1 MKRKTS
7 LIILSLLLAL
17 FNASVAQ
24 PTNSTNEKKVVYKID
39 ILREIDPAAWRI
51 VKSGINEAA
60 TLKVDLI
67 LIRMNTYGG
76 LVNDADSIRTKIL
89 NSKIPVWVF
98 IDNQA
103 ASAGALISIACD
115 RIYMRKGASIGAATV
130 VDQSGTAMPDKYQS
144 FMRSMMRATAE
155 SHGRDTLIVGTD
167 TTFKWKRDPIIAE
180 AMVDPRTVVPNSSD
194 DSLKVVTFTT
204 QEAIKYGY
212 CEGEAETISEVLSK
226 GGITSYDIKE
236 QHISNV
242 ERAIGFLLN
251 PVVQG
256 ILIMLIFGGI
266 YFELQTPG
274 IGFPLF
280 LAISAAVVYFAP
292 LYVEGMAENWEL
304 IMFFVGLILIAVEV
318 FAIPGFGIVGITGII
333 MAFLGLTLSMID
345 NEVFRR
351 EGPVPSELIIQPVLI
366 VSLSIFLSLI
376 LTIML
381 SKKLFTD
388 KRSPLYKLAQHATL
402 SGKDGFVGIDLSQKN
417 MEGKTGI
424 ALTVLRPAGKAIIE
438 GEIYDAI
445 STDGLIDKN
454 EAIVVKKDE
463 AGQIYVSKV
472 SQS

>member
-7 LIILSLLLAL
+7 LIIVTLLLAL
-17 FNASVAQ
+17 FNSATAQ
-24 PTNSTNEKKVVYKID
+24 LTNSKPNEKRLVYKID
-39 ILREIDPAAWRI
+39 IIREIDPAAWRI

-60 TLKVDLI
+60 TLNADLI

-130 VDQSGTAMPDKYQS
+130 VDQTGAAMPDKYQS

-155 SHGRDTLIVGTD
+155 SHGKDTLLEGTD
-167 TTFKWKRDPIIAE
+167 TTLKWRRDPIIAE

-204 QEAIKYGY
+204 QEAIKYNF

-226 GGITSYDIKE
+226 GEITNYEIKE
-236 QHISNV
+236 QHISSM

-274 IGFPLF
+274 IGFPLI
-280 LAISAAVVYFAP
+280 LALSAAVIYFAP
-292 LYVEGMAENWEL
+292 LYVEGMAVNREL
-304 IMFFVGLILIAVEV
+304 LMFFVGLILIAVEI
-318 FAIPGFGIVGITGII
+318 FAIPGFGIVGISGII
-333 MAFLGLTLSMID
+333 LAFLGLTLSMID

-351 EGPVPSELIIQPVLI
+351 EGPVPTELIVQPVLI
-366 VSLSIFLSLI
+366 VSLSIFLSLV
-376 LTIML
+376 LAMML

-388 KRSPLYKLAQHATL
+388 KRSPLYKLAQHASL
-402 SGKDGFVGIDLSQKN
+402 KGEDGFVGIDLSQKN
-417 MEGKTGI
+417 MVGKTGT
-424 ALTVLRPAGKAIIE
+424 ALTVLRPAGKVLID
-438 GEIYDAI
+438 GEVFDAI
-445 STDGLIDKN
+445 STDGLIDKDQ
-454 EAIVVKKDE
+454 VVTVKKDE

-472 SQS
+472 